1 MGSIIDGSRVVPC
14 HYCQREVGPGALPF
28 TRDHV
33 VPRAMGGRDRRD
45 NVVPACRD
53 CNGDKADK
61 YPTHDCSFCNRTR
74 RRHWEEFGITDQTKN
89 RKRAHPSKRKRE
101 AVKSASS
108 TFEAAQE
115 EELRQNRIAN
125 ARAANG
131 RAEVAR
137 RNRAKSAMSAPVG
150 TKREG
155 FVKTSDGWI
164 LERLA

>member
-53 CNGDKADK
+53 CNGEKADK

-89 RKRAHPSKRKRE
+89 RKRKK
-101 AVKSASS
+101 KSMQSA
-108 TFEAAQE
+108 FEAAQVD
-115 EELRQNRIAN
+115 ELRQNRIAN
-125 ARAANG
+125 ARTK
-131 RAEVAR
+131 RAM
-137 RNRAKSAMSAPVG
+137 NAPVG
-150 TKREG
+150 TRREG